1 MTEILRNLA
10 TTASI
15 WLLTW
20 QMVKIP
26 MPTMIFG
33 WVILQAIYVI
43 GVYLAVSHLYLS
55 VMTLMMGDDK
65 DEKTS
70 IGFSAD
76 DSDAS

>member
-20 QMVKIP
+20 QYVVFP
-26 MPTMIFG
+26 VPTMAFG
-33 WVILQAIYVI
+33 WIVLQAIYII
-43 GVYLAVSHLYLS
+43 GVYLVVSHFYLS

-65 DEKTS
+65 DDKKSS
-70 IGFSAD
+70 IGFSAEDAD
-76 DSDAS
+76 D